1 MSLEPFGVAEC
12 SENNQPAFHIAI
24 IGVFE
29 PLMKILDGV
38 TKVYHSSVK
47 RLAGAFL
54 EHSVINS
61 CAVEIKV
68 RK

>member
-1 MSLEPFGVAEC
+1 MQTY
-12 SENNQPAFHIAI
+12 NNQPAFHIAI

-54 EHSVINS
+54 VHSVINS

-68 RK
+68 RE